1 MLQYGI
7 SYRYALEAFLIWRWL
22 GRMPY
27 HNIPLLHNIAC
38 MIIYKWDKLMFLG
51 KNARI
56 RPLMTTSTISTYY
69 LQVFRFRY
77 GWQGQLRQLC
87 FLHFFKNY
95 PVRSYGNRWLSLLN
109 LIWSVVVLPAFLL
122 LLPFSNLSLP
132 FTKRMFRMTLFSIH
146 ISFLM

>member
-7 SYRYALEAFLIWRWL
+7 SYRYALKAFLISRSL
-22 GRMPY
+22 GRMLY

-38 MIIYKWDKLMFLG
+38 MIIYKWDKLMLLG
-51 KNARI
+51 KNAINRLI
-56 RPLMTTSTISTYY
+56 MYDFNY
-69 LQVFRFRY
+69 NLQVFRFRY

-132 FTKRMFRMTLFSIH
+132 FTKRMFRMKLFNKYV
-146 ISFLM
+146 SFLM